1 MNVVSNSACVMS
13 GSVAEDTVYLVVHTV
28 AYKLGLL
35 KHVGDF
41 CNVVC

>member
-28 AYKLGLL
+28 AYKLKL
-35 KHVGDF
+35 VGDF
-41 CNVVC
+41 CSVVCR